1 MNEVKKVDK
10 KIVALTA
17 ATVLL
22 IASNVYWL
30 SQRPIEKEPD
40 KVLVRFAYQFGFH
53 YGQHIIMDHLNLV
66 EKWSN
71 ETAVAEY
78 LIIKGGTAQS
88 EAFAARSLEFGS
100 MGAPPAIKG
109 AVQGIGIKI
118 FASMGCKQTRIWT
131 WRDDIDSLADIKS
144 GDQVNVIA
152 LKSLQQL
159 CLIKALTE
167 LGRTVEEVNEMSV
180 FYSHPDAYQLIEQR
194 EIDVVFAS
202 PPYNAIYDADENYH
216 CIGDDSSI
224 WGVPLPG
231 SVLVGRIDFVE
242 EHPDIAAAVFM
253 AWLEATSWIN
263 NHPEKA
269 AEIIGEVYGYDLSK
283 VWEQWQD
290 AHLTFNPTF
299 GLSALQDYVEV
310 MYDVGIIDSQ
320 PSEED
325 LLFAHVRGMLGH

>member
-1 MNEVKKVDK
+1 MKKVDK
-10 KIVALTA
+10 KIMALTA
-17 ATVLL
+17 AIVLL
-22 IASNVYWL
+22 ITSNAYWL
-30 SQRPIEKEPD
+30 SQKSAEKEPD
-40 KVLVRFAYQFGFH
+40 KVLVRFAYQHGFH
-53 YGQHIIMDHLNLV
+53 YGQPIIMDHLDLV

-71 ETAVAEY
+71 GTAVAEY
-78 LIIKGGTAQS
+78 MIIKGGTAQN

-109 AVQGIGIKI
+109 VAQGIGIKI

-131 WRDDIDSLADIKS
+131 WRDDITSLADIKS
-144 GDQVNVIA
+144 GDKVNVIA
-152 LKSLQQL
+152 LNSLQQI
-159 CLIKALTE
+159 CLIKAFTD
-167 LGRTVEEVNEMSV
+167 LGRTEEEVNEVSA
-180 FYSHPDAYQLIEQR
+180 FYAHPDAYQLMEQR

-202 PPYNAIYDADENYH
+202 PPYNAIYDADEKYH

-242 EHPDIAAAVFM
+242 EHPDIAAAVLM
-253 AWLEATSWIN
+253 AWLEATNWIN
-263 NHPEKA
+263 SHPEEA
-269 AEIIGEVYGYDLSK
+269 SEVIGEVYGYDLSE

-299 GLSALQDYVEV
+299 GLLALQDYVEV
-310 MYDVGIIDSQ
+310 MYDVGIIDSK

-325 LLFAHVRGMLGH
+325 LLFTHTRGMLGH